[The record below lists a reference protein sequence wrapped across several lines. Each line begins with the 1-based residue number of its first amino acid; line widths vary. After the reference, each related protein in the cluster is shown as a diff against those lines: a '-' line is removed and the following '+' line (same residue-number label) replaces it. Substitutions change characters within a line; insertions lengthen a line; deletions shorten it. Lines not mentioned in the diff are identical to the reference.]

1 MTYYQQGGYYPPP
14 PPPRGTNGMAIA
26 ALICAFVFAPAG
38 IVLGVIARNQIK
50 RTGEDGRGLAT
61 AGLVLGVVFTVLGLI
76 AVILW
81 IVAVYWLVKNGNDI
95 ITTFT
100 FTT

>member
-1 MTYYQQGGYYPPP
+1 MAYYPQGGYYPPP
-14 PPPRGTNGMAIA
+14 KRTNGMAIA

-38 IVLGVIARNQIK
+38 IVLGIIARNQIK

-61 AGLVLGVVFTVLGLI
+61 AGLVLGVVFTLLGLI

-81 IVAVYWLVKNGNDI
+81 IVAVYWIVKNGNDI
-95 ITTFT
+95 YTTYT

>member
-1 MTYYQQGGYYPPP
+1 MAYYPQGGYH
-14 PPPRGTNGMAIA
+14 PPPRRTNGMAIA

-38 IVLGVIARNQIK
+38 IALGVIARNQIK

-61 AGLVLGVVFTVLGLI
+61 AGLVLGVVFTVLGVI

-81 IVAVYWLVKNGNDI
+81 VAAFYWLVKNGNDI
-95 ITTFT
+95 VSTIT